1 MKLCKFPVKYVKIL
15 VLVLLTSLYRE
26 IMWTWEPNLV
36 RYTGGF
42 FITGFVISAFLP
54 IQITVILPSPIE
66 IYVNTGTSLYRGSFS
81 IEVPLYRER
90 LN

>member
-1 MKLCKFPVKYVKIL
+1 MKNVKIL
-15 VLVLLTSLYRE
+15 VVVLLTSLYRE
-26 IMWTWEPNLV
+26 IMWTWKPNLV
-36 RYTGGF
+36 RYTGVF

-54 IQITVILPSPIE
+54 IQITVILPGPIE
-66 IYVNTGTSLYRGSFS
+66 IYINTGNSLYRSSFS